1 LSEFSFAVDRFLS
14 FLPDFEIAH
23 ALLFMDRAQSKA
35 SSKKKV
41 VFQPNDLRL
50 DPGPRTSLEL
60 AAQPIDMDITIPSTV
75 HQSSRPLRKSK
86 TTRTNGEKR
95 RRKETLMSQNSKNI
109 WTKHK
114 RGLLFLVL
122 FTVGWHGWETG
133 PLAACVLLLSITGRP
148 RSPMVMCVLLWPL
161 GQATNEKTKYSSIS
175 NLHTIQ
181 PRSRSV
187 RPACDPNRNGTHP
200 TPSAPS
206 HSFPHLSQLGV
217 IYKHVQC
224 MNGTLRG

>member
-86 TTRTNGEKR
+86 TTRTNGGKR

-133 PLAACVLLLSITGRP
+133 PLVCPPAVHHWTAQVAHGHVRP
-148 RSPMVMCVLLWPL
+148 VVASWPK
-161 GQATNEKTKYSSIS
+161 QRTKKQNTNSSLTYI
-175 NLHTIQ
+175 LQ